1 LKYLRISFALAL
13 VPLATGTL
21 VVTYHDAVLTHWPAR
36 AVIQAQLREGTFPF
50 VHPGASFGQ
59 PLAGNPNFGV
69 FFPDTLLL
77 LVLPL
82 NVAFGLRFALALAL
96 AFVGARR
103 WARAEGHSREAS
115 ETAAWAFVLSGVFLS
130 AWRFFNTGL
139 ALAIAPWVL
148 AAFARLLRRAE
159 AGDRRAVRR
168 ATAELGLW
176 AGLEVLAGE
185 PVVVLLTAVVALVRT
200 LSALTTA
207 PRAGLPRRTTLAFLG
222 LAALIAA
229 AVAAPQIAATAQIL
243 PDSSRQRNP
252 FPFVVA
258 TGTSTH
264 PIRLL
269 EQVIPFPHG
278 RPDLQGPL
286 GFNAHEEFD
295 HHTPYLWTLH
305 VGLPVLT
312 LLFLFVQPKARNEGV
327 LLVLSLIAAVL
338 AFGRYLPLS
347 RELFPLLSL
356 DGRIRFPVKWWYV
369 VTLALVPLA
378 AVAIERW
385 RQGERPR
392 RGRVLGTGLF
402 LATVLVALVMHWPA
416 STLVQVG
423 ATASLLVAAAI
434 WASASRTDMRPAPVL
449 AAGLSLSLALAHTP
463 LFLTF
468 LDVPPA
474 APPRLASGRI
484 LANLHFDPHPVG
496 PATFPESPTR
506 LLYRRASAELWPLTG
521 AQAGIGYAFDDDPD
535 GAYSDDDREVR
546 KRLEDLPW
554 SDRAAELRL
563 SGVTHVLSDEPLPE
577 PFRELQILNAAEGVR
592 LYGLGG
598 ATSSVRFATRILRD
612 SNLEGIL
619 AAHRDPAFDP
629 ANDAALL
636 GRTGEEGQRTP
647 GAPQVLLE
655 TAGRLVARVEAPV
668 PGLLVWPRT
677 FFSAWSATVDG
688 VRAVPIRVDGHFA
701 GVSVPAGHHEIRV
714 YWSAGP
720 VLAGLILSGL
730 GLAAAKLSRPG
741 PWSGR
746 PSIAR
751 AISAVSAFNT

>member
-1 LKYLRISFALAL
+1 MKFLRVLFALAL
-13 VPLATGTL
+13 LPLATGTL

-36 AVIQAQLREGTFPF
+36 AMIQAQLREGTFPF

-82 NVAFGLRFALALAL
+82 PVAFGLRFALALVL
-96 AFVGARR
+96 GFVGARR
-103 WARAEGHSREAS
+103 WARAEGHSREAA

-139 ALAIAPWVL
+139 ALAIAPWVM
-148 AAFARLLRRAE
+148 AALARLLRRA
-159 AGDRRAVRR
+159 ASGDRRGARR
-168 ATAELGLW
+168 TAAELGVW

-185 PVVVLLTAVVALVRT
+185 PVVVLLTAVVSFTRVM
-200 LSALTTA
+200 SALTT
-207 PRAGLPRRTTLAFLG
+207 PGTAGLSRRTTLAFL
-222 LAALIAA
+222 ATATIVAA

-286 GFNAHEEFD
+286 GFNAHEAFD

-312 LLFLFVQPKARNEGV
+312 LLLLFTEPRRKNEAGLV
-327 LLVLSLIAAVL
+327 LLALCAAIL
-338 AFGRYLPLS
+338 AFGRYLPPA
-347 RELFPLLSL
+347 REMFPLLSL

-369 VTLALVPLA
+369 VALALIPL
-378 AVAIERW
+378 VATACERW
-385 RQGERPR
+385 RQGEPPSRA
-392 RGRVLGTGLF
+392 RVLGGGLF
-402 LATVLVALVMHWPA
+402 LATALVVLVTSWPA
-416 STLVQVG
+416 SILVQVG
-423 ATASLLVAAAI
+423 AAVSLAMAVAI
-434 WASASRTDMRPAPVL
+434 LASAGRTDMRSATLL
-449 AAGLSLSLALAHTP
+449 AAGLALSLALAHVP

-474 APPRLASGRI
+474 TPPRLASGRI

-506 LLYRRASAELWPLTG
+506 LLYRRATAELWPLTA
-521 AQAGIGYAFDDDPD
+521 AQAGTGYAFDDDPD

-546 KRLEDLPW
+546 KRLEDIPW
-554 SDRAAELRL
+554 PERAAELRL
-563 SGVTHVLSDEPLPE
+563 SGVTHVLSDEPMAE
-577 PFRELQILNAAEGVR
+577 PLRELQVLNAAEGVR
-592 LYGLGG
+592 LYGLAD
-598 ATSSVRFATRILRD
+598 ATPSVRFATRILRRP
-612 SNLEGIL
+612 NLEGIL

-629 ANDAALL
+629 ATDAVVA
-636 GRTGEEGQRTP
+636 GPMGEEGQRTP
-647 GAPQVLLE
+647 VAQQVLRE
-655 TAGRLVARVEAPV
+655 TASRLVARVDTPV
-668 PGLLVWPRT
+668 PGLRVWSRT
-677 FFSAWSATVDG
+677 FFSAWKATVDG
-688 VRAVPIRVDGHFA
+688 IPTSPVRVDGHLV
-701 GVSVPAGHHEIRV
+701 GVSLPAGPHEVRV

-720 VLAGLILSGL
+720 VFAGLILAGL
-730 GLAAAKLSRPG
+730 GLVAAKTLRP
-741 PWSGR
+741 
-746 PSIAR
+746 
-751 AISAVSAFNT
+751 

>member
-1 LKYLRISFALAL
+1 LKYLRIAFGLAL
-13 VPLATGTL
+13 LPLVTGTL

-36 AVIQAQLREGTFPF
+36 AVIQAQLREGVLPF

-77 LVLPL
+77 LALPL
-82 NVAFGLRFALALAL
+82 PVAFGLRFALALVL

-103 WARAEGHSREAS
+103 WARAEGHSREAA
-115 ETAAWAFVLSGVFLS
+115 EVAAWAFVLSGVFLS

-148 AAFARLLRRAE
+148 AALARLLRRARN
-159 AGDRRAVRR
+159 GDPRGARRA
-168 ATAELGLW
+168 ASELGLW
-176 AGLEVLAGE
+176 AGLDVLGGE
-185 PVVVLLTAVVALVRT
+185 PVVVLLTAVVALVRF
-200 LSALTTA
+200 LSAPTTSATPGLSRRTVFALLTTA
-207 PRAGLPRRTTLAFLG
+207 V
-222 LAALIAA
+222 LIAA

-286 GFNAHEEFD
+286 GFNAHEKFD

-312 LLFLFVQPKARNEGV
+312 MLLLFTQRRAPNEVG
-327 LLVLSLIAAVL
+327 LVHLALVAATL

-356 DGRIRFPVKWWYV
+356 GGRIRFPVKWWYV
-369 VTLALVPLA
+369 VTLALVPLV
-378 AVAIERW
+378 AVATERW
-385 RQGERPR
+385 REGERPSR
-392 RGRVLGTGLF
+392 ARLLGAGLF
-402 LATVLVALVMHWPA
+402 LATAFVALVVHWPA
-416 STLVQVG
+416 SILVQAG
-423 ATASLLVAAAI
+423 AAVSLVVALAVL
-434 WASASRTDMRPAPVL
+434 ASASRPDLRSSPAL
-449 AAGLSLSLALAHTP
+449 AASVALSLALSHAP

-506 LLYRRASAELWPLTG
+506 LLYRRAAAELWPLTG
-521 AQAGIGYAFDDDPD
+521 AQVGTGYAFDDDPD

-554 SDRAAELRL
+554 PDRAPELRL

-577 PFRELQILNAAEGVR
+577 PFRELHILNAAEGVR

-612 SNLEGIL
+612 PRLEGIL
-619 AAHRDPAFDP
+619 TAHRDPAFDP

-636 GRTGEEGQRTP
+636 GPTGEEGQRTP

-655 TAGRLVARVEAPV
+655 TAGRLVARVDAPG

-677 FFSAWSATVDG
+677 FFSAWSATVDD
-688 VRAVPIRVDGHFA
+688 VPAKPIRVDGHLV
-701 GVSVPAGHHEIRV
+701 GVSVPAGHHEIQV

-730 GLAAAKLSRPG
+730 GLAAAKLSRAG
-741 PWSGR
+741 P
-746 PSIAR
+746 
-751 AISAVSAFNT
+751 